1 MLKARTLT
9 VLINRPIQDVYDFL
23 VEPANLA
30 RWTLVGPGQA
40 EPEEGPLVW
49 SFDGPHGLVLV
60 RFTPRNAF
68 FVLDYSLQS
77 GPHVL
82 KRAVDPQWQWM
93 RVEPYFGA
101 AAIGV
106 RRGLRL
112 RGGVAVFGP
121 AGAQDPDGNEIGD
134 QPKKNPRLCRGFFL
148 SGHAWRA

>member
-77 GPHVL
+77 GPHV
-82 KRAVDPQWQWM
+82 WQSSS
-93 RVEPYFGA
+93 
-101 AAIGV
+101 V
-106 RRGLRL
+106 RLIRNGNGCVLTHTSVQQSL
-112 RGGVAVFGP
+112 VSDAVF
-121 AGAQDPDGNEIGD
+121 ASEEEWLYSDLLVLKTLMET
-134 QPKKNPRLCRGFFL
+134 K
-148 SGHAWRA
+148 

>member
-77 GPHVL
+77 GPHV
-82 KRAVDPQWQWM
+82 WQSSS
-93 RVEPYFGA
+93 
-101 AAIGV
+101 V
-106 RRGLRL
+106 RLIRNGNGCVLTHTSVQQPL
-112 RGGVAVFGP
+112 VSDAVF
-121 AGAQDPDGNEIGD
+121 ASEEEWLYSDLLVLKTLMET
-134 QPKKNPRLCRGFFL
+134 K
-148 SGHAWRA
+148 

>member
-77 GPHVL
+77 GPHV
-82 KRAVDPQWQWM
+82 WQSSS
-93 RVEPYFGA
+93 
-101 AAIGV
+101 V
-106 RRGLRL
+106 RLIRNGNGCVLSHTSVQQPL
-112 RGGVAVFGP
+112 VSDAVF
-121 AGAQDPDGNEIGD
+121 ASEEEWLYSDLLVLKTLMET
-134 QPKKNPRLCRGFFL
+134 K
-148 SGHAWRA
+148 